1 MANMLS
7 ANATDLV
14 FKPPVTVAITG
25 ASGAQYGLRLID
37 VLVAAGHEVWVM
49 ISKAAH
55 MVIATE
61 TDVSL
66 PAQPK
71 RLEEALM
78 QRSGAQVRQIRCFG
92 REDWMAP
99 VASGSGA
106 PSAMVIC
113 PCSTGTLSAVATGA
127 SNNLIERAADVAIKE
142 RRTLVLV
149 PRETPLSPIH
159 LEHMLTLSR
168 LGAVILPA
176 APGFYHRPQC
186 LEDVVD
192 FIVARILNQLGITH
206 TLVPRWGEEWAT
218 EKSRYAEDETNT
230 KGNAP

>member
-1 MANMLS
+1 M
-7 ANATDLV
+7 TK
-14 FKPPVTVAITG
+14 FKPPVTVALTG

-37 VLVAAGHEVWVM
+37 AGLRGEVWVM

-66 PAQPK
+66 PAQPQ
-71 RLEEALM
+71 RLVETLTEK
-78 QRSGAQVRQIRCFG
+78 SGAQPGQIRCFG
-92 REDWMAP
+92 REDWTAP

-142 RRTLVLV
+142 RRTLVMV
-149 PRETPLSPIH
+149 PRESPFSPIH
-159 LEHMLTLSR
+159 LEHMLALSR
-168 LGAVILPA
+168 LGVVIGPLLQ
-176 APGFYHRPQC
+176 GLSRPQSM
-186 LEDVVD
+186 EDLID
-192 FIVARILNQLGITH
+192 FIVARILNQLGIAHRLT
-206 TLVPRWGEEWAT
+206 PRWGEDAVAT
-218 EKSRYAEDETNT
+218 SRDAQNKD
-230 KGNAP
+230 GSP

>member
-1 MANMLS
+1 MA
-7 ANATDLV
+7 A
-14 FKPPVTVAITG
+14 FKPPVSVALTG

-61 TDVSL
+61 TEFSL
-66 PAQPK
+66 PAQPQ
-71 RLEEALM
+71 RLAESLAA
-78 QRSGAQVRQIRCFG
+78 RSGAAEGQIRCFS

-106 PSAMVIC
+106 PSSMVIC

-142 RRTLVLV
+142 RRRLVMV

-168 LGAVILPA
+168 LGVVMLPA
-176 APGFYHRPQC
+176 APGFYHQPHSIDD
-186 LEDVVD
+186 LID
-192 FIVARILNQLGITH
+192 FIVARILNQLGIEH
-206 TLVPRWGEEWAT
+206 ALVPRWGEQAA
-218 EKSRYAEDETNT
+218 SI
-230 KGNAP
+230 KGV